1 MQQVWRK
8 RWRNTG
14 WIALGAI
21 TLVLLVSAIQKKN
34 HKDCAGVEVTFN
46 REGNNFFVDEKG
58 VIGLLKAYGPIK
70 GESIENINLKA
81 LEQRLKSDRWIANA
95 ELFFDNKQVLQVIV
109 EEKEPVARIFTVE
122 GSSFYID
129 SACRRLPLSEKL
141 SARIP
146 MFTSFPSGRL
156 VLSRPDSQLL
166 GAAKELALFIQA
178 DEFWRAQVAQVDIT
192 PNGFEMIPTVGS
204 HVVVLGKDGNWQQK
218 FDRLFSFYR
227 QVWTQV
233 GFEKYEKID
242 VQFDGQI
249 VATVKGAKPAKV
261 DSVKARMAYENLLAE
276 VKKSDVDSIAAFAV
290 NAIVKDTAKVNTAAV
305 SKQSQQ
311 INNAIRKKLL
321 PANKNI
327 LKTPSKAV
335 TAKPKQAT
343 VVPVKPATVKQVA
356 KPAVVKPAVTKQVGT
371 NRKVEDKKVSKAVM
385 KPAGQVK
392 VEKKKGK

>member
-21 TLVLLVSAIQKKN
+21 TLVLLVSAINKKN
-34 HKDCAGVEVTFN
+34 HKVCSGIEVSFN
-46 REGNNFFVDEKG
+46 RDGNNFFIDEKG
-58 VIGLLKAYGPIK
+58 LVSVLKAFGPIK
-70 GESIENINLKA
+70 GEPIENIDLKA
-81 LEQRLKSDRWIANA
+81 LEQRLKNDKWIANA

-146 MFTSFPSGRL
+146 MFTNFPSERST
-156 VLSRPDSQLL
+156 LSRPDSELL
-166 GAAKELALFIQA
+166 ASVKELAMFIQR
-178 DEFWRAQVAQVDIT
+178 DDFWKAQVAQVDIT
-192 PNGFEMIPTVGS
+192 PAGFEMIPTMGS
-204 HVVVLGKDGNWQQK
+204 HVIALGKDGDWQQK
-218 FDRLFSFYR
+218 FDRLFSFYK

-242 VQFDGQI
+242 VQFNGQV

-276 VKKSDVDSIAAFAV
+276 VKKPDTLTTPVDKLIA
-290 NAIVKDTAKVNTAAV
+290 KDTAATDAA
-305 SKQSQQ
+305 
-311 INNAIRKKLL
+311 NKKTL
-321 PANKNI
+321 PA
-327 LKTPSKAV
+327 KTTALRVAPKKAKV
-335 TAKPKQAT
+335 AAAKQTAVKKTGKLTAT
-343 VVPVKPATVKQVA
+343 KQVA
-356 KPAVVKPAVTKQVGT
+356 SS
-371 NRKVEDKKVSKAVM
+371 KKVQQKKLPKAVM
-385 KPAGQVK
+385 K
-392 VEKKKGK
+392 KKNHK